1 MHVRF
6 GVLPSCLEITYVE
19 FSYFKR
25 AQEKYGGTQV
35 PPPSLN
41 QNETCTSRIAKAST
55 FRRGCTLISATFY
68 SDIQARGERKH
79 FAINS
84 QAAEVSRRM
93 NNIKSELKHKE
104 L

>member
-55 FRRGCTLISATFY
+55 FLGGGTFISATLY
-68 SDIQARGERKH
+68 SDIQTRGERGH
-79 FAINS
+79 FAINA
-84 QAAEVSRRM
+84 QAAEVNRRT
-93 NNIKSELKHKE
+93 NNIKSELKHKK